1 MAAARRPCLRR
12 VLRATAALGC
22 ALAAAAGPAAPADAE
37 AAPRPFAPSS
47 VWNARVDGRVALDGR
62 SGSLVAELERSVAAR
77 APWINTWSYSVPV
90 YRVGRRQPR
99 VRVRL
104 DTNWPRLARQWRSV
118 PLPPGARPAPGTD
131 GHLVVLQRSTDTLW
145 EFYKL
150 QRARGRWSARWGGRI
165 VGVSRSPGYYSGAER
180 DHGATATSLSLLGG
194 LMTIDELRAGRID
207 HALAMA
213 VPYARRGVSR
223 WPAQRSDGYVD
234 ATSAIPEGTRLRLDP
249 RLDVD
254 TLTGPP
260 IVRTMARAAQ
270 RYGIVVRDQSAG
282 VTFYGED
289 PGRLGINPYGG
300 PTGFFGG
307 QYPNNLLRRHFPW
320 ERLQVIRA
328 SRRPRRPPARAPC
341 APTRWDPR

>member
-1 MAAARRPCLRR
+1 MAAAALLARLRR
-12 VLRATAALGC
+12 TAPAVAC
-22 ALAAAAGPAAPADAE
+22 ALAAAAIPAEVADAKVP
-37 AAPRPFAPSS
+37 ARPFAPSS
-47 VWNARVDGRVALDGR
+47 VWNTRVDGRVSLDGR
-62 SGSLVAELERSVAAR
+62 SRALVAELERSLAAR
-77 APWINTWSYSVPV
+77 TPWINTWSYSVPV
-90 YRVGRRQPR
+90 YRVGARQPR

-118 PLPPGARPAPGTD
+118 PLPRDARPAPGTD
-131 GHLVVLQRSTDTLW
+131 GHLVVLQPSTDTLW

-150 QRARGRWSARWGGRI
+150 QRAHGRWSARWGGRI

-180 DHGATATSLSLLGG
+180 HHGATATSLSLLGG

-234 ATSAIPEGTRLRLDP
+234 SPAAIPEGTRFRLDP
-249 RLDVD
+249 RFDVD

-260 IVRTMARAAQ
+260 IVRAMARAAQ
-270 RYGIVVRDQSAG
+270 RYGMVVRDQSAG

-289 PGRLGINPYGG
+289 PGRLGLNPYGG
-300 PTGFFGG
+300 PAGLFGG
-307 QYPNNLLRRHFPW
+307 QYPNNLLRQHFPW
-320 ERLQVIRA
+320 KRLQVIRA
-328 SRRPRRPPARAPC
+328 PRPRR
-341 APTRWDPR
+341 